1 MSYYNSNTYFYPR
14 IRTKN
19 IKINHIV
26 DYTPEECKSTY
37 KYRTIEGRPS
47 DAFYFKP
54 SSRNSKEKNK
64 IKYGNTY
71 INEIN
76 KTYNEPYKFNE
87 NGIIRE
93 TRNYILYENKNWT
106 ENIQYPIIEYD
117 KIELPPPPTKPKK
130 KPKIKKYLKK
140 SSSYKRRNRK
150 RRR

>member
-37 KYRTIEGRPS
+37 KYRTIEGRPI

-64 IKYGNTY
+64 RKYGNK
-71 INEIN
+71 NEIN

-93 TRNYILYENKNWT
+93 TRNYTLY
-106 ENIQYPIIEYD
+106 
-117 KIELPPPPTKPKK
+117 
-130 KPKIKKYLKK
+130 
-140 SSSYKRRNRK
+140 
-150 RRR
+150 

>member
-1 MSYYNSNTYFYPR
+1 MLFILNHHL
-14 IRTKN
+14 
-19 IKINHIV
+19 KIQ
-26 DYTPEECKSTY
+26 K
-37 KYRTIEGRPS
+37 
-47 DAFYFKP
+47 
-54 SSRNSKEKNK
+54 KNK

-76 KTYNEPYKFNE
+76 KTYNESYKFNE

-106 ENIQYPIIEYD
+106 ENIQSLIEYD
-117 KIELPPPPTKPKK
+117 KIELPPPPTKPKP
-130 KPKIKKYLKK
+130 KPKSKIKKYLKK